1 MEFNVSAFMESL
13 SVMGLGMLG
22 IFVVV
27 GVIMGVMYLLNAVFK
42 DKRDGDR

>member
-42 DKRDGDR
+42 TKQDGDR